1 LRVAKVAFVDVPE
14 QIMMSNL
21 FHRKDSVD
29 FGVWINPE
37 HWLVRHQITFTGGF
51 TSGGLLQTGKS
62 NLMFIPNPEFEG
74 DLTPFQFGIMREYMA
89 EYNLE
94 LGRERYFPHYPSR
107 LNAIYLFESEDEA
120 QKYKNLHLSHV
131 GDIILKKV
139 RSVTSCIYSVHD
151 CSWVD
156 FLRLTHSV
164 DPESVDNVSKAYWS
178 GKRVQDNKLSSLG
191 ESWSQDAIF
200 EVLFLGR
207 IEFYDRSLDH

>member
-1 LRVAKVAFVDVPE
+1 
-14 QIMMSNL
+14 MMSNL
-21 FHRKDSVD
+21 FDSKGSVD
-29 FGVWINPE
+29 FWVWINPE
-37 HWLVRHQITFTGGF
+37 NWLVRHQITVTGGF

-62 NLMFIPNPEFEG
+62 KLMFIPNPGFEG
-74 DLTPFQFGIMREYMA
+74 EITPFQFGIMREYMA

-94 LGRERYFPHYPSR
+94 LGRERHFSSYPSR

-120 QKYKNLHLSHV
+120 QKYKNRHLSHV
-131 GDIILKKV
+131 GDRILKKG
-139 RSVTSCIYSVHD
+139 RSVAPCVYSVHD

-164 DPESVDNVSKAYWS
+164 DQDSVDNVCKAYWS
-178 GKRVQDNKLSSLG
+178 GRRVQDNQLISLG

-207 IEFYDRSLDH
+207 IEFYDRNIDR